1 MTVFEMVKYHGQTYP
16 REIPLRVEE
25 VAGHFDIERIN
36 HSLRYS
42 LHTEYSYGKRK
53 FESGLIS
60 SFPALAEAQK
70 NGGPQLWKNKERASQ
85 FADFVFAL
93 AGDDAPAVIEV
104 HTPFNDYTD
113 METVCLLSKK
123 NAKPKDCVEI
133 SVDAEDYYRIKS
145 SEKDI

>member
-1 MTVFEMVKYHGQTYP
+1 MTIFEMVKYHGQTYP

-25 VAGHFDIERIN
+25 VAGSFDIERIN

-60 SFPALAEAQK
+60 SFPVLAEAQK
-70 NGGPQLWKNKERASQ
+70 NGGPKLWKNKEWASQ

-113 METVCLLSKK
+113 METVCLLVNKK
-123 NAKPKDCVEI
+123 ADMKVHVR
-133 SVDAEDYYRIKS
+133 VDMDEYERIK
-145 SEKDI
+145 DGQ